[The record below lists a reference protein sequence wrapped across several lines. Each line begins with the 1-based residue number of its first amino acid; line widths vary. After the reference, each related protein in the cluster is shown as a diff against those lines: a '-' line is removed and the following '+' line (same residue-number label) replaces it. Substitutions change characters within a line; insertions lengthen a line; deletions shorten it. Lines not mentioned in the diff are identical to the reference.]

1 MMLTRIH
8 ACIHTYIHKY
18 IHTYIHMCRYNERLE
33 SYVSDGEAATS
44 NYTDG
49 LTGVKLQRVE
59 EASYTHTHAHTHT
72 LSLSHTHHTL
82 SLLLSLSWADRGQL
96 AAG

>member
-49 LTGVKLQRVE
+49 LTGVKLQVCVCVCVCVCVY
-59 EASYTHTHAHTHT
+59 ACPTTQT
-72 LSLSHTHHTL
+72 
-82 SLLLSLSWADRGQL
+82 G
-96 AAG
+96 